1 MVGDGFLIAW
11 TSRLFL
17 TEDIVGQNLL
27 PVVSKPGCKL
37 QDKIVLT
44 EHALVNQS
52 IIALKVN
59 LKYFELRL
67 QKAEKCPS
75 VPQLLITTKINPQ
88 SSTDG
93 CRKRVV
99 KNCLILQRPSKF
111 VKKGL

>member
-44 EHALVNQS
+44 EQTLVN
-52 IIALKVN
+52 
-59 LKYFELRL
+59 
-67 QKAEKCPS
+67 
-75 VPQLLITTKINPQ
+75 
-88 SSTDG
+88 
-93 CRKRVV
+93 
-99 KNCLILQRPSKF
+99 
-111 VKKGL
+111 